1 MQLSSSIIKSS
12 SVVNEGKKY
21 IFTEFDLPNKEDN
34 DVEEGS
40 VETVAKEQNALRDP
54 MEEYKRLAKTMFDS
68 YRKKGEEILNKAKE
82 EAEVIKKDAYD
93 TSYKKGYE
101 EGEHNGYEDA
111 YKNAYEKAYKEG
123 YEENIV
129 KANKEREELI
139 KDGQQISDNLIKS
152 AREEYVAYIEE
163 KKQEIKDM
171 IENIVEHVFKKE
183 LEDKAI
189 LNNMILDVVN
199 HAKNSKNIVVKSRQ
213 ENIEEIKNAIDEWK
227 QTNIFKGDIFII
239 EDDSLQNGVAI
250 VEKDNGKTEI
260 DIKKALDK
268 VREILIC
275 SD

>member
-21 IFTEFDLPNKEDN
+21 IFTEFNLQTKEGN
-34 DVEEGS
+34 YVEES
-40 VETVAKEQNALRDP
+40 SIETVAKAENAVRDP
-54 MEEYKRLAKTMFDS
+54 MEEYKKLAKTMFDS

-82 EAEVIKKDAYD
+82 EAEVIKKNAYD

-111 YKNAYEKAYKEG
+111 YKNAYEKAYKEA

-171 IENIVEHVFKKE
+171 IGNIVEHVFKKE